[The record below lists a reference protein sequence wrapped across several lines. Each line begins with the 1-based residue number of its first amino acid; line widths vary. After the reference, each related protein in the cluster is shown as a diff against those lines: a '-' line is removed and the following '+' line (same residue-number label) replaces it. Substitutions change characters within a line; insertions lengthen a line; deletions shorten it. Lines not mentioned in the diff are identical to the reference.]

1 MMHPPF
7 DHLSKGPVSNQ
18 AMRGSHPHHC
28 EQLAIFDG
36 VINICPDAKSISRH
50 AHKKNGTAAIRGRA
64 IPCSGR
70 CFKPK
75 CRLHSTQRGALVV
88 FHGQVGANPSP
99 TKPSAPLTPR
109 HLELD

>member
-36 VINICPDAKSISRH
+36 VINICPDAKSISAMPIRRMERLQS
-50 AHKKNGTAAIRGRA
+50 TAVPFLAPGGASNRSA
-64 IPCSGR
+64 A
-70 CFKPK
+70 
-75 CRLHSTQRGALVV
+75 STPLSWGSLVV